1 MKEDSEEVGL
11 KFNIEK
17 IKIMA
22 SSPISSRKQMGKQWK
37 QWDTLFLGVLRSLQ
51 VVTAFIKL
59 KDAWSLEEKLWPT

>member
-22 SSPISSRKQMGKQWK
+22 SSPISLSKQIGKQWK
-37 QWDTLFLGVLRSLQ
+37 QWETLFWGALKSLQ
-51 VVTAFIKL
+51 VVTASIKL